1 MKRICEIW
9 TQNTVHSCYNVYAR
23 GKNRAQYNVWTWYL
37 IFTFHCLQF
46 STQVYQTYYG
56 VIRAHKTME
65 PSRCE
70 LLVRF
75 NKFFEK
81 STFKKVLGLGNKKHL
96 LNDFLH
102 ALNIASAFCRYF
114 VSLLVTRLICMIV
127 WFGIL
132 RYTCF
137 VILQKHLNIC
147 G

>member
-1 MKRICEIW
+1 MKYERRTRSTAATLYMPKAKIVPSIMCELGILFLPSIVCNFLLKCIKRI
-9 TQNTVHSCYNVYAR
+9 TVLLGH
-23 GKNRAQYNVWTWYL
+23 
-37 IFTFHCLQF
+37 I
-46 STQVYQTYYG
+46 
-56 VIRAHKTME
+56 KTME

-127 WFGIL
+127 
-132 RYTCF
+132 
-137 VILQKHLNIC
+137 
-147 G
+147 